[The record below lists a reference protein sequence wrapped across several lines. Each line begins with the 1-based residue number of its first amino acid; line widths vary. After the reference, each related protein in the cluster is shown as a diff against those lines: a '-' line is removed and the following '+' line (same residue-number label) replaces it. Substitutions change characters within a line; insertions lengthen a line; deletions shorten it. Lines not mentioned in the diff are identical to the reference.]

1 MKNKNDIDRTEAF
14 NSALSGLSRS
24 GVPIEQSNVLPDP
37 PEEPDEPLLLLVALL
52 LAVLELLVA
61 LEVVF
66 VVLVV
71 LDWLVE
77 HALKFFQY

>member
-37 PEEPDEPLLLLVALL
+37 PEEPVCHFREALMDEI
-52 LAVLELLVA
+52 LAKRPGLTSAKLSKQMA
-61 LEVVF
+61 AMGF
-66 VVLVV
+66 
-71 LDWLVE
+71 
-77 HALKFFQY
+77 